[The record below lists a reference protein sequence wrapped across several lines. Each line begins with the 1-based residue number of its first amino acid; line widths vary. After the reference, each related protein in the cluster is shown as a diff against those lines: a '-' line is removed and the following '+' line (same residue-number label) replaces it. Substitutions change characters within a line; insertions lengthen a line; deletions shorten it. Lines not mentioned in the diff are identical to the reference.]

1 MSDVTIQVPF
11 TIAALD
17 GETPEQTAARVRLGL
32 EAAANYINRNRGGR
46 DNAQL
51 LDENGEPIR
60 FATDAERIAAI
71 AALPQEAVVGIVLG
85 ELRAHISEIIVA
97 EDKYRKDK
105 AAEAANEATKAQVE
119 ASFG

>member
-1 MSDVTIQVPF
+1 MDVSIQVPF

-17 GETPEQTAARVRLGL
+17 GETPQQTAARVRLGL
-32 EAAANYINRNRGGR
+32 EAAANYINRVRSGR

-51 LDENGEPIR
+51 PDENGEPRR

-85 ELRAHISEIIVA
+85 ELRSHISEMIVA
-97 EDKYRKDK
+97 ESAYRANA
-105 AAEAANEATKAQVE
+105 AAEAARAATQAQVE

>member
-1 MSDVTIQVPF
+1 MDVTIQVPF
-11 TIAALD
+11 TIAALP
-17 GETPEQTAARVRLGL
+17 GETTEQTAARVRLGL

-51 LDENGEPIR
+51 LDGDGEPIR

-85 ELRAHISEIIVA
+85 ELRAHISEMIVA
-97 EDKYRKDK
+97 ESAYRANA
-105 AAEAANEATKAQVE
+105 AAEAARAATQAQVE

>member
-1 MSDVTIQVPF
+1 MDVTIQVPF

-17 GETPEQTAARVRLGL
+17 GETPQQTAARVRLGL
-32 EAAANYINRNRGGR
+32 EAAANYINRVRPGR
-46 DNAQL
+46 ENAQV
-51 LDENGEPIR
+51 LDGKGDPVT
-60 FATDAERIAAI
+60 FADDAERIAAI

-85 ELRAHISEIIVA
+85 ELRAHISEMIVA

-105 AAEAANEATKAQVE
+105 AAEQANEATKAQVE